1 MKRLLL
7 TVLVIFVGLSLS
19 LANCAYAGKARAVV
33 TEKDEDR
40 EGKKAY
46 LGIYMSD
53 VSEEIIE
60 DKEYPYN
67 KGVLVMEVIDDSP
80 AEEVG
85 LRAGDIIYIFA
96 GDKVDDTKNLS
107 RLVNGKTPGE
117 KVEIVFFRGGDRK
130 RVNVNLAGRKNDS
143 YTVQYNWEE
152 YAEKM
157 GKMGER
163 ISRSVGGVIDRY
175 FDGNSIEG
183 LELSDLDEDIALYFN
198 VEKDDGILV
207 TGISGESPAKETGIK
222 SGDIIIEINGEE
234 IKSVEDYN
242 EVLGGCDKEFK
253 VVVVRKKKKIEF
265 QFKPEDLEK
274 RKYFGLHNKKIY
286 KFDIPEGD
294 EEFHIIT
301 RKGFDMKNRLK
312 KRDPLHKELVII
324 QEETGKCL
332 KKNLED
338 IENKVK
344 EMEKRLKELED
355 KKN

>member
-7 TVLVIFVGLSLS
+7 TVLVIFVGLSFS
-19 LANCAYAGKARAVV
+19 LANCAYAGKARVVV
-33 TEKDEDR
+33 TEKDEDKD
-40 EGKKAY
+40 GKKAY

-53 VSEEIIE
+53 VSDEIIE

-80 AEEVG
+80 AEEAG

-117 KVEIVFFRGGDRK
+117 KVEIVFFRGGNRK
-130 RVNVNLAGRKNDS
+130 RTNANLTGKKNDS

-163 ISRSVGGVIDRY
+163 INRSIGGVINKY
-175 FDGNSIEG
+175 FDGNTIEG
-183 LELSDLDEDIALYFN
+183 LELSDLDEDIARYFD

-207 TGISGESPAKETGIK
+207 TGISGESPAKEAGIK
-222 SGDIIIEINGEE
+222 SGDIIVEINGEE

-242 EVLGGCDKEFK
+242 EILGKCDKEFK
-253 VVVVRKKKKIEF
+253 LVVVRKKKKIEF
-265 QFKPEDLEK
+265 QFKPEDLE
-274 RKYFGLHNKKIY
+274 RKYFGLHNKRIY
-286 KFDIPEGD
+286 KFDIPEDD
-294 EEFHIIT
+294 ERFHIIT
-301 RKGFDMKNRLK
+301 RKGIDMENRLK
-312 KRDPLHKELVII
+312 KMEPLHKELVII

-338 IENKVK
+338 IQNKVK